1 MKGDHE
7 TPLKASYRLLFSP
20 KKKPPNKNNPKNTV
34 GGGGRV
40 KDVNILLLGVTR
52 MDKMRNE
59 FRWSGLEA
67 K

>member
-20 KKKPPNKNNPKNTV
+20 KKNPNKNTV

-40 KDVNILLLGVTR
+40 KDFNILLLGVTR

>member
-20 KKKPPNKNNPKNTV
+20 KKTPNKNTV

-40 KDVNILLLGVTR
+40 KDFNILLLGVTR